1 MDAFEDGFG
10 GEGEVEVDP
19 AAEFL
24 AKEQQQLGEIGEDM
38 GLGSPAGQEEAVIQ
52 AFQEEVG
59 GVAALIAMVPWHRDN
74 GIMAA

>member
-1 MDAFEDGFG
+1 
-10 GEGEVEVDP
+10 
-19 AAEFL
+19 
-24 AKEQQQLGEIGEDM
+24 M